1 MRIIKLITVFTIIF
15 TATISCWLRADAQEQ
30 TSSPPQIEAK
40 LATDPNNAKL
50 QQQLAWAY
58 FYQAR
63 DGNAAALN
71 KAIPAFERSAELA
84 PNDLNTGRGLGLAYF
99 MKVASLDRK
108 QASSA
113 EMRAA
118 FEQTLAAF
126 ERTLARHP
134 NDTLLLASHGSALAA
149 YAGLTANLDTL
160 KQGVAEMNRAVELQ
174 PKAAH
179 GRLFRAFTSINLPP
193 AFRKTEL
200 VVEDFSMLIKHSASY
215 NEQAEGVL
223 RILLGDFYF
232 TNKDVEKAK
241 AEYNAAAQKGS
252 AMAEGKARLTMLASG
267 GVEAA
272 AIQQYRGNVTNCAIC
287 HKQ

>member
-15 TATISCWLRADAQEQ
+15 AATISCWLRADAQEQ
-30 TSSPPQIEAK
+30 SSSPLQIEAK
-40 LATDPNNAKL
+40 IANDPKNATL

-58 FYQAR
+58 FYEAR
-63 DGNAAALN
+63 EGNAASLD
-71 KAIPAFERSAELA
+71 KAIQAFERSAELA
-84 PNDLNTGRGLGLAYF
+84 PGDLSTGRGLGMAYF
-99 MKVASLDRK
+99 LKTAFMVRAKASNADM
-108 QASSA
+108 QT
-113 EMRAA
+113 A
-118 FEQTLAAF
+118 FEQTIAAF
-126 ERTLARHP
+126 DRALARHP
-134 NDTLLLASHGSALAA
+134 NDTLLLASHGSAMTI
-149 YAGLTANLDTL
+149 YAGVTANLDFL
-160 KQGVAEMNRAVELQ
+160 KTGVAEMNRAVELQ

-193 AFRKTEL
+193 AFRKSET

-223 RILLGDFYF
+223 RVLLGDFYF
-232 TNKDVEKAK
+232 TNKDAEKAK
-241 AEYNAAAQKGS
+241 AEYTAAAQKGS
-252 AMAEGKARLTMLASG
+252 AINDAKARLTMLANG